1 MDKAPDA
8 YRTISEVG
16 DDLDIA
22 QHVLRFWE
30 TRFPQIKPLK
40 RGGGRRYYRPD
51 DVELLKGIRHLL
63 YREGYTI
70 KGVQRIL
77 KEQGA
82 RAVQDVGRAGR
93 LIAGLQPD
101 PADFSEEPSRS
112 LPVALPAEPDPS
124 PAFSAMRRSEPVPH
138 EGPLPSFPAQWGG
151 GAYVSPPGFAEQ
163 PLPAARM
170 PPPVAEWSAPVP
182 EQPPLQPNGEFPATR
197 NLPASPDFQR
207 PAPDSVPPSFAP
219 ALPDASAQH
228 RRQAL
233 IEALAELEAARGVIA
248 KVLSGR

>member
-16 DDLDIA
+16 EDLDIA

-82 RAVQDVGRAGR
+82 KAVQAVGRAG
-93 LIAGLQPD
+93 GLVPGLEPAAPEDDVFEDRAAPAAHTPPEPPRPMPEPPHPDLFAPVFAPTQPAMT
-101 PADFSEEPSRS
+101 PPSPSQAVEPPSTASRMKEGQVSFTRGGLGARPSSMPPNEPSLAGQAAS
-112 LPVALPAEPDPS
+112 NAPQPAHP
-124 PAFSAMRRSEPVPH
+124 
-138 EGPLPSFPAQWGG
+138 
-151 GAYVSPPGFAEQ
+151 FA
-163 PLPAARM
+163 
-170 PPPVAEWSAPVP
+170 
-182 EQPPLQPNGEFPATR
+182 
-197 NLPASPDFQR
+197 
-207 PAPDSVPPSFAP
+207 
-219 ALPDASAQH
+219 
-228 RRQAL
+228 RQAFL
-233 IEALAELEAARGVIA
+233 DALNELESARAAIG
-248 KVLSGR
+248 KVLAGRPRPGDD

>member
-16 DDLDIA
+16 EDLDIA

-82 RAVQDVGRAGR
+82 RAVQAVGRAG
-93 LIAGLQPD
+93 GLVPGLEPAAPEDDVFEDLAAPVAHTPPAPPRPAPAPPHPDLFAPVVAPTQPAVT
-101 PADFSEEPSRS
+101 PPSPSQAVEPSS
-112 LPVALPAEPDPS
+112 
-124 PAFSAMRRSEPVPH
+124 M
-138 EGPLPSFPAQWGG
+138 
-151 GAYVSPPGFAEQ
+151 
-163 PLPAARM
+163 AARM
-170 PPPVAEWSAPVP
+170 KEGQVS
-182 EQPPLQPNGEFPATR
+182 FTR
-197 NLPASPDFQR
+197 GGLGAR
-207 PAPDSVPPSFAP
+207 PSFMPPDELSTAEQAASISPQP
-219 ALPDASAQH
+219 ANLSASA
-228 RRQAL
+228 RQAFL
-233 IEALAELEAARGVIA
+233 DALNELESARAAIG
-248 KVLSGR
+248 KVLAGRPRPGDD